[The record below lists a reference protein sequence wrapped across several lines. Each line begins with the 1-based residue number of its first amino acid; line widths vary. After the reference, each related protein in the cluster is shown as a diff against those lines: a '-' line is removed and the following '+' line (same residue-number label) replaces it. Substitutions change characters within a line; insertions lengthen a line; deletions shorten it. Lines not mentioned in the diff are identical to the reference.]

1 MTNNRAPQIDINSA
15 ISTIATQTYETMA
28 TPVNAGNEFCLS
40 FLHTSLTGEEKKE
53 KIMTTLGFLLRE
65 NKHNISRHRNMK
77 MIRTLSTPFQGCTL
91 QKAANRIT
99 FPWRTRVT
107 MM

>member
-65 NKHNISRHRNMK
+65 NKLKKIKK
-77 MIRTLSTPFQGCTL
+77 MIRNLSTPFQGCTL

>member
-28 TPVNAGNEFCLS
+28 TPVNGGNEFCLS
-40 FLHTSLTGEEKKE
+40 FLHTSLIGEEKKE

-65 NKHNISRHRNMK
+65 NKLNISRHRIIK
-77 MIRTLSTPFQGCTL
+77 MIRNLSTHFRDALFKRQ
-91 QKAANRIT
+91 QIE
-99 FPWRTRVT
+99 
-107 MM
+107 